1 MSNYITIR
9 VELDDGTVTEKRAEI
24 TGIDNRAFLAYQ
36 TLAAAEVVTERLVNM
51 LIVNEGTQARPTGVS
66 S

>member
-1 MSNYITIR
+1 MSHYVTIR
-9 VELDDGTVTEKRAEI
+9 VELDDGTVAEKRTEI

-36 TLAAAEVVTERLVNM
+36 TLAAAEVVTEKLVNM
-51 LIVNEGTQARPTGVS
+51 LIVNEVAQIRPKRVS